1 MRAPDTTRP
10 VFFDPKGRRAKVAN
24 AILGCCAAA
33 AMFVAAVISYG
44 VYFDLGSPTFSARS
58 EDKPSRALSVDLL
71 PRAESEIPLSF
82 AQGRAIPPDAAKAIR
97 MAFLSTGSTPSA
109 MLSLKRHAEEIDA
122 VIADWLRLRDT
133 DGEVAML
140 EGPGRAA
147 VVGWFRA
154 NVSRIQI
161 YPEITSSLSAAK
173 TDAFLSDRG
182 MQERLALRISAYA
195 ADNDFAGVVLNLRE
209 MRDSHVGRLAAFV
222 DAVAMKLRAAG
233 KKTILL
239 VAPNTKPSA
248 LQTLAALSDFVI
260 AGAYEND
267 SDQAAGAAAGQ
278 GWFEDQLR
286 LLIAAVP
293 RSKLIMSIG
302 SFCRDTD
309 LAGRSETFSVQ
320 QCWDQLRR
328 TNAQFSFDGGSLN
341 GAFTYHDG
349 KGLPHQAW
357 LLDAATAF
365 NQTKA
370 ALATAPAGIALWR
383 LGLEDPGV
391 WHSFGRGRVPDASAL
406 QAISIA
412 VSGYGAYASALWP
425 IRTAD
430 SRYGTDEGEEGVLL
444 TAQLGD
450 VGVRSVDYDKDLG
463 LIIGEQMTR
472 LPVQV
477 ATTTLAAKDPK
488 SVAITFDDG
497 PDPRYTGRI
506 LDVLAEKRVGAT
518 FYVIGRNVAD
528 APDLIKREYAEGHD
542 VGNHTFSHADPLL
555 LSPGRLEAELNAS
568 ARVVKAFTGMQMR
581 LFRPP
586 YAGPGFDYL
595 DAMPDVAVTASRLGY
610 MIGELGSVACDYCF
624 ISAEWIAQNAENGV
638 VKHDSHVIL
647 LHDGGGNREAT
658 IKALPMIIDRLRAR
672 GYHFVS
678 THELAGLTRADVM
691 RSEPMT
697 SAVAET
703 EGAVWRVAVRSFGWA
718 ANVLPEVCIVAAIAG
733 TLRMFCIIVLAV
745 FQSRQRRR
753 SPPLAPYAGRI
764 AVLVPAY
771 NEKLTIRKTIASI
784 LDSTVSDRL
793 EIIVIDDGSTDGTFD
808 TARAAFGGDGR
819 VKILRKE
826 NGGKASALNHG
837 IAFTDI
843 EVMVAIDGD
852 TVLLPDAIE
861 RLTSHFGDRS
871 VGAVAGNVEVGN
883 RAGLMTAFQALEY
896 VTSQNLERRAFELF
910 NAICVVP
917 GAIGAWRRKAAV
929 ESGGYSRDTLAE
941 DTDLTM
947 AVARRGW
954 RVICE
959 PRAHALTEAPET
971 VRCFMKQRFRWMFGT
986 LQAAFKHSGALLER
1000 PRGISLITI
1009 PNVYLFQFGFTLLSP
1024 VMDAVL
1030 AASLLHVA
1038 VALACGWPL
1047 PHGGDLRLI
1056 AAYWIAFQAVDLAAA
1071 AAGIV
1076 LDGRS
1081 GYLRLLPLVVLQRF
1095 TYRQL
1100 LYVAAITALLAAAK
1114 GSAAGWGKLLRTGNV
1129 PFAPRS
1135 REMSGE
1141 TSVKLQREP
1150 CKEIAT

>member
-1 MRAPDTTRP
+1 MRAPDSTRP

-24 AILGCCAAA
+24 AILACCAVA
-33 AMFVAAVISYG
+33 AMFVAAVILYG
-44 VYFDLGSPTFSARS
+44 VYFGLASPTPSVRS
-58 EDKPSRALSVDLL
+58 QNQPPRPLSVNLL

-82 AQGRAIPPDAAKAIR
+82 AQGRAIPPGAAKAIR
-97 MAFLSTGSTPSA
+97 MAFLSTESTPGA
-109 MLSLKRHAEEIDA
+109 MLSLKRHGDDIDA

-133 DGEVAML
+133 HGEVTTL

-147 VVGWFRA
+147 VVAWIRA
-154 NVSRIQI
+154 NASHIQI
-161 YPEITSSLSAAK
+161 YPEITSALSAAR
-173 TDAFLSDRG
+173 TAAFLSDRA

-195 ADNDFAGVVLNLRE
+195 TDNDFAGVVLNLRD
-209 MRDSHVGRLAAFV
+209 MRDSHAGRLAAFV
-222 DAVAMKLRAAG
+222 DELATKLRAAG
-233 KKTILL
+233 KKMILL
-239 VAPNTKPSA
+239 VAPDTKPSA
-248 LQTLAALSDFVI
+248 LQTLAARSDYVI
-260 AGAYEND
+260 AAAYEND
-267 SDQAAGAAAGQ
+267 DDQTAGAAAGQ
-278 GWFEDQLR
+278 GWFEERLR
-286 LLIAAVP
+286 LLVAAVP
-293 RSKLIMSIG
+293 RSKLVMSIG
-302 SFCRDTD
+302 SFCHDTD
-309 LAGRSETFSVQ
+309 LAGRSENFSVQ
-320 QCWDQLRR
+320 HCWDQLRR
-328 TNAQFSFDGGSLN
+328 TNARFSFDGGSLN
-341 GAFTYHDG
+341 GAFTYHDN

-365 NQTKA
+365 NQIKT
-370 ALATAPAGIALWR
+370 ALAAAPAGIALWR

-406 QAISIA
+406 RAIGKA
-412 VSGYGAYASALWP
+412 DSGYGAYASALRAT
-425 IRTAD
+425 RTAD
-430 SRYGTDEGEEGVLL
+430 SGYGALEGAEGVLL
-444 TAQLGD
+444 SAQPGD

-463 LIIGEQMTR
+463 LIVGEQMTR
-472 LPVQV
+472 LPVQA
-477 ATTTLAAKDPK
+477 ATTTLSAKDPK
-488 SVAITFDDG
+488 AVAITFDDG

-506 LDVLAEKRVGAT
+506 LDILAEKSVKAT
-518 FYVIGRNVAD
+518 FYVIGRNVVD
-528 APDLIKREYAEGHD
+528 APDLVKREYAEGHD
-542 VGNHTFSHADPLL
+542 LGNHTFTHTDPLL
-555 LSPGRLEAELNAS
+555 LSPGRLESELNAC
-568 ARVVKAFTGMQMR
+568 ARAVKAFTGMQMR

-595 DAMPDVAVTASRLGY
+595 DSMPDVAVTASRLGY
-610 MIGELGSVACDYCF
+610 LIGELGSLTCDYCF
-624 ISAEWIAQNAENGV
+624 IDAEWIAQNAANAV
-638 VKHDSHVIL
+638 VNDDSRVIL
-647 LHDGGGNREAT
+647 LHDGGGSREAT

-678 THELAGLTRADVM
+678 THEMAGLTRADVM
-691 RSEPMT
+691 LPEPMT
-697 SAVAET
+697 SAVAEM
-703 EGAVWRVAVRSFGWA
+703 EAAVWRVAIRSFSWA

-733 TLRMFCIIVLAV
+733 TLRMFGITVLAV
-745 FQSRQRRR
+745 LQSRQRQR
-753 SPPLAPYAGRI
+753 SRPPAPYAGRI

-771 NEKLTIRKTIASI
+771 NEKLTIRKTIGSI

-793 EIIVIDDGSTDGTFD
+793 EVIVIDDGSTDGTFE
-808 TARAAFGGDGR
+808 TARAAFGDDGR
-819 VKILRKE
+819 VRFLRKE

-837 IAFTDI
+837 IAFTDA

-861 RLTSHFGDRS
+861 RLAAHFGDSS

-917 GAIGAWRRKAAV
+917 GAIGAWRRKAVV

-947 AVARRGW
+947 AVTRRGW

-1000 PRGISLITI
+1000 PRGISFITI
-1009 PNVYLFQFGFTLLSP
+1009 PNVYLFQFGFTLVSP

-1038 VALACGWPL
+1038 LALACGWPI
-1047 PHGGDLRLI
+1047 PHGGDLKLI
-1056 AAYWIAFQAVDLAAA
+1056 AAYWIAFQTVDIAAA
-1071 AAGIV
+1071 TAGVI
-1076 LDGRS
+1076 LDGQS

-1129 PFAPRS
+1129 PFAARPRDI
-1135 REMSGE
+1135 SGE
-1141 TSVKLQREP
+1141 TSAQPQREP
-1150 CKEIAT
+1150 CKEGAT